1 VIIDL
6 RHAAAEWELMRSIGH
21 ELRHTIEV
29 ISERS
34 VRNDAAKF
42 YLYSRIGFH
51 VEGGGFETRAAMDT
65 GNAVRDEVRNFERHA
80 TSK

>member
-1 VIIDL
+1 
-6 RHAAAEWELMRSIGH
+6 
-21 ELRHTIEV
+21 
-29 ISERS
+29 

-51 VEGGGFETRAAMDT
+51 VEGGGFETRAAMDA